1 MKRKKTTTANQR
13 LFEVDRMPQPSFSSE
28 VWGLSPGE
36 EALIL
41 PPPLRGLGLDRPGE
55 RGQRVAG
62 SLAEDCLE
70 IDTGEARLAPYIL
83 NEERHLRP
91 MLTHSR
97 ELAVHRVRD
106 IDDLVDRRGRGRV
119 EVLLHDEVGLE
130 PGVEVLRV
138 HQGKR
143 GETNR
148 VGGSQSHRPVIRV

>member
-1 MKRKKTTTANQR
+1 MR
-13 LFEVDRMPQPSFSSE
+13 LIAVSGEGLHDRVETNVAEGLPVGQAFS
-28 VWGLSPGE
+28 
-36 EALIL
+36 
-41 PPPLRGLGLDRPGE
+41 PPHLRGLGLDRPGE
-55 RGQRVAG
+55 RGHRVAG

-138 HQGKR
+138 HQGK
-143 GETNR
+143 
-148 VGGSQSHRPVIRV
+148 